1 MFSKYLK
8 KHGWRYL
15 PGLIFLILSSYVS
28 SLAPIALGNA
38 IDALSVS
45 SPVKSDVIRCG
56 LYIVL
61 IAIAVFITRFIW
73 RYFIIGGARVMEN
86 LMREELFIKFQSLQ
100 SSFYT
105 QQRSGDL
112 MAYAVNDI
120 GAVRM
125 TFGPLLAMSVNG
137 ISTAVIVLYQ
147 MVTEVDAR
155 MTMLAMIPVPI
166 AIVLMILLGKRIQ
179 RLSRRVQALFS
190 NVSGVVNETI
200 MGAKVVK
207 SFAKEVEQ
215 EAQFAVASNEMR
227 EANIKLT
234 KASSLMGPMVNLVF
248 GACYAI
254 SLIVGGNM
262 VLNGDISVGT
272 LVTFNGYILLIQH
285 PVASIGRIIRMFQRG
300 MASMKRLMAIF
311 DQPGIPEWEMDSSKE
326 LSIDSIDVKNLTFL
340 YFDSGKPKLNNV
352 SFSLKRGQTLGIVG
366 PTGSGKSTIA
376 RLLLKLYMPPEGTV
390 FINGD
395 DIREIPA
402 YSIRAASGY
411 VPQDGFLFSASIK
424 DNIIF
429 YQPGAGEK
437 EMEEAAKNAHIY
449 KEIAALPNAFD
460 TQVGERGAHLSG
472 GQKQRIALARALI
485 RDPELLI
492 LDDTLSAVDNHT
504 EVAILGNLERY
515 MKGRTSIIISHR
527 LSAIR
532 HADLI
537 IYMDDGVITERGT
550 HDELM
555 ALNGAYAEMYRS
567 QEQGGDFDDEQ

>member
-1 MFSKYLK
+1 LFSKYFK

-15 PGLIFLILSSYVS
+15 PGLVFLILSSYIA
-28 SLAPIALGNA
+28 SLAPMALGDA
-38 IDALSVS
+38 IDALSV
-45 SPVKSDVIRCG
+45 PDPAKSDVMRCG
-56 LYIVL
+56 LNIVL
-61 IAIAVFITRFIW
+61 IAVGVFVTRFTW
-73 RYFIIGGARVMEN
+73 RYFIIGGARIMEN

-105 QQRSGDL
+105 GQRSGDL

-125 TFGPLLAMSVNG
+125 TFGPLLAMSING
-137 ISTAVIVLYQ
+137 ISTAIIVLYQ
-147 MVTEVDAR
+147 MVSEVDAK

-179 RLSRRVQALFS
+179 KLSRRVQALFS

-215 EAQFAVASNEMR
+215 EAQFAEASNEMR

-234 KASSLMGPMVNLVF
+234 RASSLMGPMVNVVF

-262 VLNGDISVGT
+262 VLNGEISVGT
-272 LVTFNGYILLIQH
+272 LVTFNGYILLIQN
-285 PVASIGRIIRMFQRG
+285 PVASIGRIIRMLQRG
-300 MASMKRLMAIF
+300 LASLKRLNAIF
-311 DQPGIPEWEMDSSKE
+311 EQPGIPEWEMDRSRK
-326 LSIDSIDVKNLTFL
+326 LDINSIEVKDLTFL
-340 YFDSGKPKLNNV
+340 YFDSGKPKLRNIN
-352 SFSLKRGQTLGIVG
+352 FKLKKGQTLGIVG

-376 RLLLKLYMPPEGTV
+376 RLLLKLYMPPKGTI
-390 FINGD
+390 FINGE
-395 DIREIPA
+395 DICKIPA
-402 YSIRAASGY
+402 YSVRAASGY

-449 KEIAALPNAFD
+449 KEIASLPNAFD

-504 EVAILGNLERY
+504 EVAILGNLDKY

-537 IYMDDGVITERGT
+537 LYMDDGAVAERGT

-567 QEQGGDFDDEQ
+567 QEQGGDFDDE